1 MDCDYEDKYV
11 LMYGALEQD
20 YNELRE
26 EATEVASLLQ
36 QAKENKLRLQAEV
49 KFLKRRALTLRESM
63 RTPDFFCSR
72 EPVSES
78 SSKYIS
84 GSSRGS
90 IGRMVSSADFQMES
104 LNTQPRNIFSRAPS
118 TPPTSSK
125 HSDVVGVLKTPS
137 KQTADIVLQS
147 KRIGKRKISW
157 QDDFST
163 KQ

>member
-90 IGRMVSSADFQMES
+90 IGRMVFAAEAVW
-104 LNTQPRNIFSRAPS
+104 NAAGVICRFSNGKPEYTA
-118 TPPTSSK
+118 TK
-125 HSDVVGVLKTPS
+125 H
-137 KQTADIVLQS
+137 I
-147 KRIGKRKISW
+147 
-157 QDDFST
+157 
-163 KQ
+163 